1 MTDLFFRAIV
11 PDEVD
16 DFFASLAIA
25 FSDPRPDAE
34 EVETDKKVIEVDR
47 TFAAFD
53 GDRIVGCAGV
63 YSQRMVVAGGARVP
77 TAGGGRGG
85 GPPPPPRRAAPA
97 PRARDPPRT
106 DGDDARPGGRARRA
120 DGVAV
125 RIAGRDLRPLRIRAR
140 GSPPG
145 VRRRARSPHVGGRER
160 ADRTDRAPSAARGAP
175 DHASDLRPRDRRPAG
190 RPRGGR
196 PLDGRRVLGV
206 QEGRRAGVLR
216 GP

>member
-63 YSQRMVVAGGARVP
+63 YSQRMVVAGGARRAPAGGRGVGGGARVP
-77 TAGGGRGG
+77 TAGV
-85 GPPPPPRRAAPA
+85 
-97 PRARDPPRT
+97 T
-106 DGDDARPGGRARRA
+106 MV
-120 DGVAV
+120 GV
-125 RIAGRDLRPLRIRAR
+125 LPTH
-140 GSPPG
+140 
-145 VRRRARSPHVGGRER
+145 RRRGILRE
-160 ADRTDRAPSAARGAP
+160 
-175 DHASDLRPRDRRPAG
+175 
-190 RPRGGR
+190 
-196 PLDGRRVLGV
+196 
-206 QEGRRAGVLR
+206 LR
-216 GP
+216 GMMLDQAAERGEPMAS

>member
-63 YSQRMVVAGGARVP
+63 YSQRMVVAGGARRAAAGAGAVGGVP
-77 TAGGGRGG
+77 GARADRWRDDG
-85 GPPPPPRRAAPA
+85 RRAAHA
-97 PRARDPPRT
+97 PPARDPPRT
-106 DGDDARPGGRARRA
+106 DGDDARPGARARRA

-125 RIAGRDLRPLRIRAR
+125 R
-140 GSPPG
+140 
-145 VRRRARSPHVGGRER
+145 
-160 ADRTDRAPSAARGAP
+160 
-175 DHASDLRPRDRRPAG
+175 
-190 RPRGGR
+190 
-196 PLDGRRVLGV
+196 
-206 QEGRRAGVLR
+206 
-216 GP
+216 

>member
-63 YSQRMVVAGGARVP
+63 YSQRMVVAGGARGAPPGV
-77 TAGGGRGG
+77 AMGGGL
-85 GPPPPPRRAAPA
+85 PPPPP
-97 PRARDPPRT
+97 
-106 DGDDARPGGRARRA
+106 PGGPPALM
-120 DGVAV
+120 GVVLPPAA
-125 RIAGRDLRPLRIRAR
+125 AGGGPVAALCA
-140 GSPPG
+140 PPG
-145 VRRRARSPHVGGRER
+145 ARH
-160 ADRTDRAPSAARGAP
+160 
-175 DHASDLRPRDRRPAG
+175 
-190 RPRGGR
+190 
-196 PLDGRRVLGV
+196 
-206 QEGRRAGVLR
+206 
-216 GP
+216 